1 MKPPEFSLPAIRGK
15 QAGRAV
21 YTAMVP
27 MRLLPKLFPI
37 GIDSATTSQPQSF
50 RQVNAERVREIARH
64 IVTHRDDYHLGA
76 VIVSVEHNVR
86 YVPLDS
92 ARTPDPAQGNLIIPL
107 DAPLVIHAGN
117 HRVFALQRALKECPA
132 LADDCVVLLIHID
145 PGGKRRG
152 QIFSDVKRHERTA
165 AQSLRIGH
173 DDRDETAR
181 LTRNMIAVV
190 PAFTDAIELEKTT
203 ISNRSRKLFTL
214 SALYQAN
221 QVLLADRKCATY
233 NDRLQLAIDFWS
245 AVAAVFPDWREIT
258 RGETSAAEIR
268 ANCIHCHAIGLS
280 AIARAGRALLAQS
293 PKTWKKRIPDLAK
306 LDWNRSNT
314 KLWEGRAMIGGKLSK
329 SSSAVARAGNA
340 VKLHLG
346 LKLTKEEEVQER
358 EST

>member
-1 MKPPEFSLPAIRGK
+1 MKSAEFSLPVIRGK

-27 MRLLPKLFPI
+27 LRLLPKLFPI
-37 GIDSATTSQPQSF
+37 GVDGTTTDQAQSF
-50 RQVNAERVREIARH
+50 RQVNAERVREIARD
-64 IVTHRDDYHLGA
+64 IVAHRDDYHLGA
-76 VIVSVEHNVR
+76 IIVSVEQKVR
-86 YVPLDS
+86 YVPLENGQAADS
-92 ARTPDPAQGNLIIPL
+92 GHGSLIVPL
-107 DAPLVIHAGN
+107 AAPLVIHDGN

-132 LADDCVVLLIHID
+132 LADDCVALLIHVD

-152 QIFSDVKRHERTA
+152 QIFSDVKRHQRTA

-173 DDRDETAR
+173 DDRDETAK
-181 LTRNMIAVV
+181 LTRSMIAAV

-221 QVLLADRKCATY
+221 QVLLSDRKSASY
-233 NDRLQLAIDFWS
+233 DERLQLATEFWT
-245 AVAAVFPDWREIT
+245 AVAAVFPDWTEIT

-268 ANCIHCHAIGLS
+268 ASCIHCHAIGLS

-293 PKTWKKRIPDLAK
+293 PKTWKKRIPDLGK
-306 LDWNRSNT
+306 LDWTRSN
-314 KLWEGRAMIGGKLSK
+314 KKVWEGRAMIGGRLSK

-340 VKLHLG
+340 VKKHLG
-346 LKLTKEEEVQER
+346 LTLTKEEEALE
-358 EST
+358 

>member
-1 MKPPEFSLPAIRGK
+1 MKSAEFSLPVIRGK

-27 MRLLPKLFPI
+27 LRLLPKLFPI
-37 GIDSATTSQPQSF
+37 GVDSATTDQPQSF
-50 RQVNAERVREIARH
+50 RQVNTERVREIARD
-64 IVTHRDDYHLGA
+64 IVAHRDDYHLGA
-76 VIVSVEHNVR
+76 VIVSVEQKVR
-86 YVPLDS
+86 YVPLPGSEAADAGHGS
-92 ARTPDPAQGNLIIPL
+92 LVIPL
-107 DAPLVIHAGN
+107 AAPLVIHDGN
-117 HRVFALQRALKECPA
+117 DRVFALQRAVKECPA
-132 LADDCVVLLIHID
+132 LADDCVALLIHID

-152 QIFSDVKRHERTA
+152 QIFSDVKRHQRTA

-173 DDRDETAR
+173 DDRDETAK
-181 LTRNMIAVV
+181 LTRSMIAAV

-221 QVLLADRKCATY
+221 QTLLADHKSATY
-233 NDRLQLAIDFWS
+233 DERLQLAVDFWT
-245 AVAAVFPDWREIT
+245 AVAAVFPDWTEIT

-268 ANCIHCHAIGLS
+268 ASCIHCHAIGLS

-306 LDWNRSNT
+306 LDWTRSNK
-314 KLWEGRAMIGGKLSK
+314 KLWEGRAMIGGRLSK

-340 VKLHLG
+340 VKKHLG
-346 LKLTKEEEVQER
+346 LKLSDEERRVEAIH
-358 EST
+358 